1 LGKQAFLGSSEATNM
16 EECSMSGSK
25 VHRLVGI
32 ALLSAVGFILQM
44 FLEFSILPM
53 FPFLKLDLSDLT
65 VLLGG
70 LLYGPVGGIAVAF
83 VRSLLHFL
91 MTGAG
96 IVNLVGDLASF
107 IASVGFMYPV
117 VMLMKS
123 KNSLGRQVA
132 GLAGGT
138 ISLTVIMSILNLVAI
153 MPMYLAVMNFQLGM
167 STTKYVLIGVVP
179 FNLIK
184 GVVVSVVFFALA
196 KALMPWLD
204 KQQAIQA
211 QRMQQMH

>member
-1 LGKQAFLGSSEATNM
+1 
-16 EECSMSGSK
+16 MSGSK

-44 FLEFSILPM
+44 YLAFPILPM

-70 LLYGPVGGIAVAF
+70 LLYGPAGGVAIAF
-83 VRSLLHFL
+83 VRSLVHYV
-91 MTGAG
+91 MTGG
-96 IVNLVGDLASF
+96 GVVNLVGDVAAF
-107 IASVGFMYPV
+107 IASVGFMWPV
-117 VMLMKS
+117 VTVMKT
-123 KNSLGRQVA
+123 KNSVGRQIG
-132 GLAGGT
+132 GLIGGT
-138 ISLTVIMSILNLVAI
+138 ISLTVVMSLLNWVAI

-167 STTKYVLIGVVP
+167 STIKYVLIGVVP

-184 GVVVSVVFFALA
+184 GAVVSVVFFAFA

-204 KQQAIQA
+204 RQHAIQA
-211 QRMQQMH
+211 QRLQH

>member
-1 LGKQAFLGSSEATNM
+1 
-16 EECSMSGSK
+16 MSGSK

-44 FLEFSILPM
+44 FLAFPILPM

-70 LLYGPVGGIAVAF
+70 LLYGPLGGVSVAF
-83 VRSLLHFL
+83 VRSLVHYV
-91 MTGAG
+91 MTGG
-96 IVNLVGDLASF
+96 GVVNLIGDVASF
-107 IASVGFMYPV
+107 IASVGFMLPV
-117 VMLMKS
+117 VAMMKS
-123 KNSLGRQVA
+123 KNSFGRQVG
-132 GLAGGT
+132 GLLGGT
-138 ISLTVIMSILNLVAI
+138 VSLTVIMSLLNWVAI

-184 GVVVSVVFFALA
+184 GVVVSVVFFVLA

-204 KQQAIQA
+204 KQHAIQA
-211 QRMQQMH
+211 QRMQQRSLK

>member
-1 LGKQAFLGSSEATNM
+1 
-16 EECSMSGSK
+16 
-25 VHRLVGI
+25 
-32 ALLSAVGFILQM
+32 
-44 FLEFSILPM
+44 
-53 FPFLKLDLSDLT
+53 
-65 VLLGG
+65 
-70 LLYGPVGGIAVAF
+70 
-83 VRSLLHFL
+83 

-123 KNSLGRQVA
+123 KNSLGRQIA

-184 GVVVSVVFFALA
+184 GVVVSIVFFALA

>member
-1 LGKQAFLGSSEATNM
+1 
-16 EECSMSGSK
+16 MSGSK

-44 FLEFSILPM
+44 FLEFPILPM

-70 LLYGPVGGIAVAF
+70 LLYGPLGGVSVAF
-83 VRSLLHFL
+83 VRSLVHYV
-91 MTGAG
+91 MTGG
-96 IVNLVGDLASF
+96 GVINLIGDGASF
-107 IASVGFMYPV
+107 IASVGFMWPV
-117 VMLMKS
+117 VAMMKS
-123 KNSLGRQVA
+123 KNSLGRQVG
-132 GLAGGT
+132 GLLGGT
-138 ISLTVIMSILNLVAI
+138 ISLTVIMSLLNWVAI

-184 GVVVSVVFFALA
+184 GVVVSVVFFVLA

-204 KQQAIQA
+204 KQHAIQA
-211 QRMQQMH
+211 QRMQQRSLK

>member
-1 LGKQAFLGSSEATNM
+1 
-16 EECSMSGSK
+16 MSGSK

-32 ALLSAVGFILQM
+32 ALLAAVGFILQM
-44 FLEFSILPM
+44 FLAFPILPM

-83 VRSLLHFL
+83 VRSLVHYV
-91 MTGAG
+91 MTGG
-96 IVNLVGDLASF
+96 GVVNLIGDTAAF
-107 IASVGFMYPV
+107 IASVGFMWPV

-123 KNSLGRQVA
+123 KNSLGRQVG
-132 GLAGGT
+132 GLLGGT
-138 ISLTVIMSILNLVAI
+138 LSLTVIMSFLNLVAI
-153 MPMYLAVMNFQLGM
+153 MPVYMWAMNFQLGM
-167 STTKYVLIGVVP
+167 STMKYVLIGVVP

-184 GVVVSVVFFALA
+184 GAVISVVFFLCA

-204 KQQAIQA
+204 KQRAAQA
-211 QRMQQMH
+211 QRSLQH

>member
-1 LGKQAFLGSSEATNM
+1 
-16 EECSMSGSK
+16 MSGSK

-44 FLEFSILPM
+44 FLEFPILPM

-70 LLYGPVGGIAVAF
+70 LLYGPLGGVAVAF
-83 VRSLLHFL
+83 VRSLVHYV
-91 MTGAG
+91 MTGGG
-96 IVNLVGDLASF
+96 IINLVGDLASF
-107 IASVGFMYPV
+107 LASVGFMWPV
-117 VMLMKS
+117 VSVMKT
-123 KNSLGRQVA
+123 KNSLTRQVG
-132 GLAGGT
+132 GLIGGT
-138 ISLTVIMSILNLVAI
+138 ISLTVMMSVLNWIAI

-184 GVVVSVVFFALA
+184 GAVVSVVFFVLA

-204 KQQAIQA
+204 KQHAIQA
-211 QRMQQMH
+211 QRMQQLK